1 MTCFFGTI
9 QVFISLQYHFVNDS
23 VAKDRILFRKTV
35 KTVRSRTVKE
45 VKTLGEMSLQHNTEE
60 KEKNVACL
68 GCTAVLWYDVVICM
82 MACHWLLAG
91 FRVIN
96 MGC

>member
-1 MTCFFGTI
+1 MTVPLNTDFR
-9 QVFISLQYHFVNDS
+9 L
-23 VAKDRILFRKTV
+23 RKTV
-35 KTVRSRTVKE
+35 ETVLAHTVKE
-45 VKTLGEMSLQHNTEE
+45 VKILYMSLQHNTGE
-60 KEKNVACL
+60 KRENIAWL

-91 FRVIN
+91 LRVIN

>member
-1 MTCFFGTI
+1 MSPFKYLYHLRFTLLMTVLLNTNF
-9 QVFISLQYHFVNDS
+9 
-23 VAKDRILFRKTV
+23 LFRKTV
-35 KTVRSRTVKE
+35 ERVLAHTVKE
-45 VKTLGEMSLQHNTEE
+45 VKIFYMSLQHNTEGKRE
-60 KEKNVACL
+60 SIAWL

-91 FRVIN
+91 LRVIN